1 MWCLP
6 VQPNRNA
13 SAVAADYASRLSRL
27 LAETDWSIVEP
38 LAAALLDCWKNKRQV
53 FWIGNGGSA
62 GNAIHMANDFFY
74 SISKQKGSG
83 IRCHALAANAPILTC
98 LSNDVSYDDVY
109 ALQLATMANPGD
121 VLIAFSGSGNSPNIL
136 NALTEA
142 RLRGVKSF
150 AILGFSG
157 GKAKALADHPLHFAI
172 DDMQISEDL
181 QCIVCHMLTQ
191 YLYGVRDT
199 VQGQLA

>member
-1 MWCLP
+1 ML
-6 VQPNRNA
+6 QNKTA
-13 SAVAADYASRLSRL
+13 AAVAASYASRLSRL
-27 LAETDWSIVEP
+27 LEETDWSIVEP
-38 LAAALLDCWKNKRQV
+38 LGQALLDSWKNKTQV

-74 SISKQKGSG
+74 SISKLKGSG

-98 LSNDVSYDDVY
+98 LSNDVSYDDVF

-121 VLIAFSGSGNSPNIL
+121 VLIAFSGSGNSKNIL

-142 RLRGVKSF
+142 RTLGMKSF
-150 AILGFSG
+150 AVLGFSG
-157 GKAKALADHPLHFAI
+157 GKAKELADHPMHFPI

-191 YLYGVRDT
+191 YLFSIRDQ
-199 VQGQLA
+199 VQG

>member
-1 MWCLP
+1 MWCSP
-6 VQPNRNA
+6 VPQNKKA
-13 SAVAADYASRLSRL
+13 GVVAADYAGRLSRIL
-27 LAETDWSIVEP
+27 TQTDWSIVEP
-38 LAAALLDCWKNKRQV
+38 LGQALLDCWKNKTQV

-98 LSNDVSYDDVY
+98 LSNDVGYDDVY

-121 VLIAFSGSGNSPNIL
+121 ILIAFSGSGNSPNIL
-136 NALTEA
+136 NALIEA
-142 RLRGVKSF
+142 RARSVKSF

-157 GKAKALADHPLHFAI
+157 GKAKALADYPLHFAI

-191 YLYGVRDT
+191 YLYGVRET
-199 VQGQLA
+199 VQG

>member
-1 MWCLP
+1 MP
-6 VQPNRNA
+6 RSS
-13 SAVAADYASRLSRL
+13 SATEVAKSYAARLSRIL
-27 LAETDWSIVEP
+27 EETDWSILEP
-38 LAAALLDCWKNKRQV
+38 LAAALEDCWKNKRQV

-74 SISKQKGSG
+74 SVSKHRGSG
-83 IRCHALAANAPILTC
+83 IRCYALAANAPIVTC
-98 LSNDVSYDDVY
+98 LANDISYDDIY
-109 ALQLATMANPGD
+109 AAQLATMADPGD

-142 RLRGVKSF
+142 RAKGVKSF
-150 AILGFSG
+150 AVLGYSG

-181 QCIVCHMLTQ
+181 QTIVCHMLTQ
-191 YLYGVRDT
+191 YLYGKR
-199 VQGQLA
+199 GAYNG

>member
-1 MWCLP
+1 VP
-6 VQPNRNA
+6 QNSKA
-13 SAVAADYASRLSRL
+13 GIVATDYASRLSRIL
-27 LAETDWSIVEP
+27 TETDWSIVEP
-38 LAAALLDCWKNKRQV
+38 LGQALLDCWKRKAQV

-83 IRCHALAANAPILTC
+83 IRCHALAANAPIVTC
-98 LSNDVSYDDVY
+98 LSNDVGYEDVY

-121 VLIAFSGSGNSPNIL
+121 ILIALSGSGNSPSIL
-136 NALTEA
+136 NALIEA
-142 RLRGVKSF
+142 RARSVKSF
-150 AILGFSG
+150 AILGYSG
-157 GKAKALADHPLHFAI
+157 GKAKALADYPLHFAI

-191 YLYGVRDT
+191 YLYSVRET
-199 VQGQLA
+199 VQG

>member
-1 MWCLP
+1 MP
-6 VQPNRNA
+6 QNSKA
-13 SAVAADYASRLSRL
+13 GIVATDYASRLSRIL
-27 LAETDWSIVEP
+27 TETDWSIVEP
-38 LAAALLDCWKNKRQV
+38 LGQALLDCWKRKAQV

-83 IRCHALAANAPILTC
+83 IRCHALAANAPIVTC
-98 LSNDVSYDDVY
+98 LSNDVGYEDVY

-121 VLIAFSGSGNSPNIL
+121 ILIALSGSGNSPSIL
-136 NALTEA
+136 NALIEA
-142 RLRGVKSF
+142 RARSVKSF
-150 AILGFSG
+150 AILGYSG
-157 GKAKALADHPLHFAI
+157 GKAKALADYPLHFAI

-191 YLYGVRDT
+191 YLYSVRET
-199 VQGQLA
+199 VQG

>member
-1 MWCLP
+1 VP
-6 VQPNRNA
+6 QNSKA
-13 SAVAADYASRLSRL
+13 GIIAAEYASRLSRIL
-27 LAETDWSIVEP
+27 TETDWSIVEP
-38 LAAALLDCWKNKRQV
+38 LGQALLDCWKSKAQV

-83 IRCHALAANAPILTC
+83 IRCHALAANAPIVTC
-98 LSNDVSYDDVY
+98 LSNDVGYEDVY

-121 VLIAFSGSGNSPNIL
+121 ILIALSGSGNSPSIL
-136 NALTEA
+136 NALIEA
-142 RLRGVKSF
+142 RARSVKSF
-150 AILGFSG
+150 AILGYSG
-157 GKAKALADHPLHFAI
+157 GKAKALADYPLHFAI

-191 YLYGVRDT
+191 YLYSVRET
-199 VQGQLA
+199 VQG

>member
-1 MWCLP
+1 MWCSP
-6 VQPNRNA
+6 VPQNKKA
-13 SAVAADYASRLSRL
+13 GVVAADYAGRLSRI
-27 LAETDWSIVEP
+27 LAQTDWSIVEP
-38 LAAALLDCWKNKRQV
+38 LGQALLDCWKNKTQV

-98 LSNDVSYDDVY
+98 LSNDVGYDDVY

-121 VLIAFSGSGNSPNIL
+121 ILIAFSGSGNSPNIL
-136 NALTEA
+136 NALIEA
-142 RLRGVKSF
+142 RARGVKSF

-157 GKAKALADHPLHFAI
+157 GKAKALADHPL
-172 DDMQISEDL
+172 
-181 QCIVCHMLTQ
+181 
-191 YLYGVRDT
+191 
-199 VQGQLA
+199 

>member
-1 MWCLP
+1 VL
-6 VQPNRNA
+6 QNKTA
-13 SAVAADYASRLSRL
+13 AAVAASYASRLSRL
-27 LAETDWSIVEP
+27 LEETDWSIVEP
-38 LAAALLDCWKNKRQV
+38 LGQALLGCWKNKTQV

-74 SISKQKGSG
+74 SISKLKGSG

-98 LSNDVSYDDVY
+98 LSNDVSYDDVF

-121 VLIAFSGSGNSPNIL
+121 VLIAFSGSGNSQNIL

-142 RLRGVKSF
+142 RTLGMKSF
-150 AILGFSG
+150 AVLGFSG
-157 GKAKALADHPLHFAI
+157 GKAKDLADHPMHFPI

-191 YLYGVRDT
+191 YLFSIRDH
-199 VQGQLA
+199 VQG

>member
-1 MWCLP
+1 ML
-6 VQPNRNA
+6 QNKTA
-13 SAVAADYASRLSRL
+13 AAVAASYASRLSRL
-27 LAETDWSIVEP
+27 LEETDWSIVEP
-38 LAAALLDCWKNKRQV
+38 LGQALLDCWKNKTQV

-74 SISKQKGSG
+74 SISKLKGSG

-98 LSNDVSYDDVY
+98 LSNDVSYDDVF

-121 VLIAFSGSGNSPNIL
+121 VLIAFSGSGNSQNIL

-142 RLRGVKSF
+142 KTLGMKSF
-150 AILGFSG
+150 AVLGFSG
-157 GKAKALADHPLHFAI
+157 GKAKDLADHPMHFPI

-191 YLYGVRDT
+191 YLFSIRDQ
-199 VQGQLA
+199 VQG

>member
-1 MWCLP
+1 ML
-6 VQPNRNA
+6 QNKTA
-13 SAVAADYASRLSRL
+13 AAVAASYASRLSRL
-27 LAETDWSIVEP
+27 LEETDWSIVEP
-38 LAAALLDCWKNKRQV
+38 LGQALLDCWKNKTQV

-74 SISKQKGSG
+74 SISKLKGSG

-98 LSNDVSYDDVY
+98 LSNDVSYDDVF

-121 VLIAFSGSGNSPNIL
+121 VLIAFSGSGNSQNIL

-142 RLRGVKSF
+142 RTLGMKSF
-150 AILGFSG
+150 AVLGFSG
-157 GKAKALADHPLHFAI
+157 GKAKDLADHPMHFPI

-191 YLYGVRDT
+191 YLFSIRDQ
-199 VQGQLA
+199 VQG